1 MLFHL
6 PGKYRT
12 GKKLLQVEAAI
23 ACLVQRHGRG
33 ILHEKAIDL
42 RVHDDPDGKY
52 LIKGGGPKI
61 WKEFRVRKEHRR
73 LQGFI
78 SGKRC
83 GVTENVCAA
92 ARTRSRKSS
101 DHSKRQAV

>member
-1 MLFHL
+1 LLFHL

-42 RVHDDPDGKY
+42 RVHDDPDAQ
-52 LIKGGGPKI
+52 IP
-61 WKEFRVRKEHRR
+61 
-73 LQGFI
+73 
-78 SGKRC
+78 
-83 GVTENVCAA
+83 
-92 ARTRSRKSS
+92 
-101 DHSKRQAV
+101 D